1 MHFFLRIIQN
11 FISILIILRQIV
23 KIDSP
28 VIMAVSFF
36 CRPPEMIFV
45 KQLQFHAS
53 ICFMHLTVKI
63 QINVRAVA
71 FFETIMI
78 LPLLVED
85 YLLRSAEFV
94 SQIKMLLVFCVGISY
109 LILTGSKGSVFCCDP
124 GLF

>member
-1 MHFFLRIIQN
+1 M
-11 FISILIILRQIV
+11 
-23 KIDSP
+23 
-28 VIMAVSFF
+28 
-36 CRPPEMIFV
+36 
-45 KQLQFHAS
+45 
-53 ICFMHLTVKI
+53 I

-85 YLLRSAEFV
+85 DLLRSAEFV

-124 GLF
+124 GSVLIRSGKVPDNLPSGVFFA